1 MIAAKRQRF
10 GRASR
15 WHLSVIPLT
24 LALAALSSASAACI
38 AAERNIV
45 VIITDDQSLTLGCYG
60 DPVAHSP
67 RLDELAADGLLFH
80 NAYAT
85 TASCSASRS
94 VVLSGLHNHKNG
106 QYGHTHHFHKFAS
119 YPDVASLT
127 LPTVLRE
134 IGYRT
139 ARIGKYHVAPEAAY
153 RFETILSGPP
163 RNPVQMAE
171 NCREFLADADDA
183 RPFLLYFAT
192 ADPHRGGGVDAQS
205 PLELKPDLFGNRPDG
220 AAHAGVD
227 EVQFSPEDVQVPAFL
242 PDTAETRA
250 ELAQYYQSCARVDA
264 GVGRLVEIL
273 RELGLY
279 DKTLIL
285 FTSDHGMAFAGG
297 KTTVYEPGLRVPL
310 VVRNPYV
317 ARRGVETTALVSHV
331 DLTPTVLDFA
341 GGLDGEAN
349 APRAWRSPDKY
360 LPPAVAASEEN
371 RNGGQEF
378 RCYQGRSWL
387 KLCEQPEAL
396 HREAIFASHTFHE
409 IQMYYPMRVLRDAR
423 YKLIWN
429 IAHPLPYP
437 FASDLWAAASWQAQ
451 YRQGL
456 EAPYGSKT
464 VGAYL
469 HRPEFELYAIDA
481 DPNESRNL
489 AGDPAYADVLRE
501 CQERL
506 RAEQRRLEDP
516 WVLKWEYQ

>member
-1 MIAAKRQRF
+1 
-10 GRASR
+10 
-15 WHLSVIPLT
+15 VIQLT
-24 LALAALSSASAACI
+24 LAVAAASSATASCV

-80 NAYAT
+80 HAYAT

-119 YPDVASLT
+119 YPDLVSLT
-127 LPTVLRE
+127 LPTVLRQV
-134 IGYRT
+134 GYRT

-153 RFETILSGPP
+153 RFETILPGPT

-171 NCREFLADADDA
+171 NCREFLADADDP

-192 ADPHRGGGVDAQS
+192 ADPHRGGGVDARS
-205 PLELKPDLFGNRPDG
+205 PLELKPDLFGNPPDG
-220 AAHAGVD
+220 GAHAGVD
-227 EVQFSPEDVQVPAFL
+227 EASFSPDDVRVPPFL
-242 PDTAETRA
+242 SDTAETRA

-279 DKTLIL
+279 DKTLIV
-285 FTSDHGMAFAGG
+285 FTSDHGMAFAGA

-317 ARRGVETTALVSHV
+317 VRRGAQTDALVSHV
-331 DLTPTVLDFA
+331 DLTPTLLDFA
-341 GGLDGEAN
+341 EGLDREAN
-349 APRAWRSPDKY
+349 APRDWQPPEHY
-360 LPPAVAASEEN
+360 LPPVVAAAEEN
-371 RNGGQEF
+371 RNGGQQF
-378 RCYQGRSWL
+378 RRYQGRSWL
-387 KLCEQPEAL
+387 MLCEQPEAP
-396 HREAIFASHTFHE
+396 HRETIFASHTFHE
-409 IQMYYPMRVLRDAR
+409 IQMYYPMRVLRDAH

-437 FASDLWAAASWQAQ
+437 FASDLWVAASWRAQ

-464 VGAYL
+464 VGVYL
-469 HRPEFELYAIDA
+469 HRPEFELYAIDV
-481 DPNESRNL
+481 DPHETRNL
-489 AGDPAYADVLRE
+489 ANDLAYAAVLKE
-501 CQERL
+501 YQKKL
-506 RAEQRRLEDP
+506 RDAQRRLEDP
-516 WVLKWEYQ
+516 WILKWEYQ